1 MRRVRTVALTCALT
15 VSTLNSFGTPP
26 FLRMTDQVVPLHGTS
41 PAARALDEEIAAAA
55 RSDAKVLITGE
66 SGAGKEVAARQIH
79 ERGSRRGQGLLAL
92 NCAGVPDTLL
102 ESELF
107 GYVRGS
113 FTGAYRDR
121 AGLLESANGGTVFLD
136 EIGEMSLRMQALLLR
151 FLETGEI
158 QRVGADRPAA
168 RLNVR
173 VLCATN
179 RDISARIAN
188 GEFREDLFYRINV
201 MRVHVPPLRERPEDL
216 PNFIDH
222 FLAHFAERHR
232 LARAVLTPAAHARL
246 LAYRWPGN
254 LRELRNVIERL
265 VVRAHDGRI
274 EEADLPPEV
283 LRLAPP
289 TVPVSASLPPA
300 EALAEYQ
307 ADAVYRRMVERR
319 LSFWTEVYEP
329 FVRHDLTRDTLRRI
343 IQRGLRQSQGR
354 YHELAPLFN
363 MTRGDYKRFI
373 TFLRKHD
380 CLVAHDAARDTAAE
394 SVSGDAN
401 RPA

>member
-1 MRRVRTVALTCALT
+1 M
-15 VSTLNSFGTPP
+15 N
-26 FLRMTDQVVPLHGTS
+26 DQVLPLRGTS

-79 ERGSRRGQGLLAL
+79 DLGARRAQGLLAL
-92 NCAGVPDTLL
+92 NCAGVPDALL

-107 GYVRGS
+107 GHVRGS
-113 FTGAYRDR
+113 FTGAYRDK
-121 AGLLESANGGTVFLD
+121 AGLLELANGGTVFLD

-151 FLETGEI
+151 FLETGEV
-158 QRVGADRPAA
+158 QRVGSDRPAG

-179 RDISARIAN
+179 RDISARIAT

-201 MRVHVPPLRERPEDL
+201 MRVHVPPLRERREDL
-216 PNFIDH
+216 PQFVEH
-222 FLAHFAERHR
+222 FLTHFAERHR
-232 LARAVLTPAAHARL
+232 LARPVLAPSAHARL

-265 VVRAHDGRI
+265 VVRAREGRV
-274 EEADLPPEV
+274 EETDLPPEV
-283 LRLAPP
+283 LRLPQPPVATGAAP
-289 TVPVSASLPPA
+289 TPA
-300 EALAEYQ
+300 EALAEAQ
-307 ADAVYRRMVERR
+307 AEVIVRRMLERR

-329 FVRHDLTRDTLRRI
+329 FVRHDLTRDALRRI
-343 IQRGLRQSQGR
+343 IRRGLGQSLGK
-354 YHELAPLFN
+354 YNELTALYN
-363 MTRGDYKRFI
+363 MGRGDYKRFI
-373 TFLRKHD
+373 SFLRKHD
-380 CLVAHDAARDTAAE
+380 CLVAYDGPRDPVPDPE
-394 SVSGDAN
+394 PGDAQ

>member
-1 MRRVRTVALTCALT
+1 M
-15 VSTLNSFGTPP
+15 N
-26 FLRMTDQVVPLHGTS
+26 DQVAPLHGSS
-41 PAARALDEEIAAAA
+41 PAARALEEDVAAAA

-79 ERGSRRGQGLLAL
+79 ERGPRRQQGMLAL
-92 NCAGVPDTLL
+92 NCAGVPDALL

-113 FTGAYRDR
+113 FTGAYRDKP
-121 AGLLESANGGTVFLD
+121 GLLESANGGTVFLD

-158 QRVGADRPAA
+158 QRVGADRPAG

-179 RDISARIAN
+179 RDLATRIAS

-201 MRVHVPPLRERPEDL
+201 MRIHVPALRERREDL
-216 PNFIDH
+216 PQFIDH

-232 LARAVLTPAAHARL
+232 VARPAVSPAAHARL

-265 VVRAHDGRI
+265 VVRAHDGHI
-274 EEADLPPEV
+274 DETDLPPEV
-283 LRLAPP
+283 LRHAPP
-289 TVPVSASLPPA
+289 AGRPPGAPALPPA
-300 EALAEYQ
+300 EALAQ
-307 ADAVYRRMVERR
+307 ARADEVYARMLERR
-319 LSFWTEVYEP
+319 LSFWTEVYDP
-329 FVRHDLTRDTLRRI
+329 FMQRDLTRDTLRRI
-343 IQRGLRQSQGR
+343 LRRGLDHVGGK
-354 YHELAPLFN
+354 YHELTPLFN
-363 MTRGDYKRFI
+363 MARADYKRFVN
-373 TFLRKHD
+373 FLRKHD
-380 CLVAHDAARDTAAE
+380 CLVAHEALPGQPPGTARD
-394 SVSGDAN
+394 DA
-401 RPA
+401 RRLA